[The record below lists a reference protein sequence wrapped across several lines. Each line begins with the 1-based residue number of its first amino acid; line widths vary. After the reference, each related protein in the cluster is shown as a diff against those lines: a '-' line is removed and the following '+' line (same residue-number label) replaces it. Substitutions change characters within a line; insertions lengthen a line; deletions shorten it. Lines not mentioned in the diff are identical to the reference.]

1 MRHRIVVLV
10 AASVAVVLV
19 VLAMLRT
26 SPGEKPAQAEPVAA
40 SSVRQPASP
49 KASASPERRSEG
61 PPTPIPIARTDGA
74 VRVPSTEIYENA
86 ANLKELAD
94 ALEPRVAAG
103 DKEAARS
110 LARIL
115 DECFPMTVFPNYVAG
130 FREGLSKF
138 PPERRVAAQRH
149 IDRLEQRCADFV
161 RSGRSSPQRLR
172 DLDRQGAGVDDLV
185 ALARHIANDP
195 AAMPRAERS
204 DALRRILSSRN
215 GEAIYVLADAMSYV
229 DEDGDGVLRRHSG
242 GNTQVY
248 AWKFVGCDFGAPCGQ
263 DSAFVRHACIVL
275 NLCIPGG
282 YREHVRYFSLSPYQ
296 LELAMEEERAIVE
309 AINDGRL
316 DEFF

>member
-1 MRHRIVVLV
+1 MRNRIVVLV

-19 VLAMLRT
+19 VLVMLRT

-40 SSVRQPASP
+40 SSVRQPVSP

-61 PPTPIPIARTDGA
+61 PLTPIPIPIARIDGA

-138 PPERRVAAQRH
+138 P
-149 IDRLEQRCADFV
+149 
-161 RSGRSSPQRLR
+161 
-172 DLDRQGAGVDDLV
+172 
-185 ALARHIANDP
+185 
-195 AAMPRAERS
+195 
-204 DALRRILSSRN
+204 
-215 GEAIYVLADAMSYV
+215 
-229 DEDGDGVLRRHSG
+229 
-242 GNTQVY
+242 
-248 AWKFVGCDFGAPCGQ
+248 
-263 DSAFVRHACIVL
+263 
-275 NLCIPGG
+275 
-282 YREHVRYFSLSPYQ
+282 
-296 LELAMEEERAIVE
+296 
-309 AINDGRL
+309 
-316 DEFF
+316 